1 MSQSIEVQV
10 VGGILCADFN
20 EGRLIIDTGSPVS
33 LGPDTTIQLLGCAIQ
48 LNSTIGNYAW
58 AQIQESLPFDAVG
71 LIGVDAFSESSLGFD
86 LTNDTLALLEMPV
99 EGNHEP
105 FIMGSPVIR
114 CQVGEENL
122 LAVLDTGAGL
132 SYLRDAQLATF
143 GKSLGR
149 TRDFHPLLG
158 EFEVDTVECSVMVGD
173 QSVTEV
179 FGLAN
184 EDLQRL
190 MQIATIDG
198 ILGTSF
204 FAHGV
209 VEVDFANEIV
219 GLSI

>member
-1 MSQSIEVQV
+1 
-10 VGGILCADFN
+10 
-20 EGRLIIDTGSPVS
+20 
-33 LGPDTTIQLLGCAIQ
+33 
-48 LNSTIGNYAW
+48 
-58 AQIQESLPFDAVG
+58 
-71 LIGVDAFSESSLGFD
+71 
-86 LTNDTLALLEMPV
+86 
-99 EGNHEP
+99 
-105 FIMGSPVIR
+105 MGSPVIR

-143 GKSLGR
+143 GKPLGR
-149 TRDFHPLLG
+149 TRDFHPMLG

-190 MQIATIDG
+190 MQIAKIDG

-204 FAHGV
+204 FVHGV
-209 VEVDFANEIV
+209 VAVDFANEIV